1 MNALTIAD
9 VGIRQDA
16 EGRYCLNDLYRA
28 SGSANRHRPS
38 LWLENK
44 QTKALIAELISEQEF
59 RLRSKVSKQEFLLRT
74 ETSEQE
80 FLLAPVV
87 TEAVRNPSTYV
98 VKELVYAYA
107 MWISPAFQLK
117 VIRAYDAL
125 VTGQLAERDQDIAYL
140 RGRIAAHQN
149 RYFDKFPERLTIRY
163 MAMKGEPYWYI
174 GRLVSRSVSA
184 VGRAV
189 AHMLQWGMMSREALL
204 DGRVGKSAL
213 SVLRRKQNNQLP
225 LPGM

>member
-1 MNALTIAD
+1 MNALTIAE

-16 EGRYCLNDLYRA
+16 EGRYCLNDLYRS

-59 RLRSKVSKQEFLLRT
+59 LLRTETSKQEFLLI
-74 ETSEQE
+74 
-80 FLLAPVV
+80 PIV
-87 TEAVRNPSTYV
+87 TEAARNRDTYV

-140 RGRIAAHQN
+140 RSRIAAQQN

-204 DGRVGKSAL
+204 DGRVGKASLSAM
-213 SVLRRKQNNQLP
+213 RREGSKKGLELASGQYSLP
-225 LPGM
+225 S